1 MGSPAL
7 HDGVPT
13 GACSLPHA
21 PPVMHSS
28 GFILSLESAP
38 VLLSGAKRPHLPLL
52 LPSAQDSLTP
62 LPGRALSPETEPLG
76 SARVSL
82 APGFTSVLLLLPS
95 RPGPGSVEAQRA
107 TCLLLCP
114 APPSPG
120 PWANLPTLV
129 KASSQERSILCGD
142 GNVL

>member
-7 HDGVPT
+7 HDGVPA

-28 GFILSLESAP
+28 GFTLSLESAP
-38 VLLSGAKRPHLPLL
+38 PVLFSGAKKPHLPLL

-62 LPGRALSPETEPLG
+62 LPARALSPETEPLG

-82 APGFTSVLLLLPS
+82 APGFASVLLLLPS
-95 RPGPGSVEAQRA
+95 WPVLGSVEAQGA
-107 TCLLLCP
+107 TCILLCL

-120 PWANLPTLV
+120 SLGQPSYSSESLLSRKKHTLW
-129 KASSQERSILCGD
+129 
-142 GNVL
+142 